1 MLGEVVVRFLA
12 VVVAGSMAVAGVTTE
27 EYAQFPRLFHL
38 DEFES
43 CLARRGG
50 LYCLGTFSVK
60 PVSEPHPTYLLM
72 TEYSI
77 DRHNFNRTLLHRG
90 YCVSSRCPN
99 ITSGS
104 PSRRFQRCMSEQLQR
119 LCLKAEL
126 IELSY
131 CRSHTKHEAL
141 RSTSSAVETPHR
153 VFLYAVAVIVLL
165 NVVGTVYDVNTK
177 SIKKLRVLTA
187 WSLASNWQHLKT
199 PYPAGDPR
207 LDTLL
212 TLEAF
217 RVVMVALVVF
227 VHAGCLHHILYIQNP
242 QHIEE
247 LARWPVMMLLQ
258 NGTAS
263 VQILL
268 MLSSFFLADSLLQVP
283 QPPSFTLL
291 PKLMLKR
298 IFRIAPLYILV
309 MGFSATW
316 WPLTRDGPMWPML
329 VGRESNICRR
339 KFWPNVLFLQNFIEP
354 ELMCQWQTWFL
365 AVDMQLHLV
374 GCVIM
379 LWLPRRRGHA
389 LWLLGAGFLGAV
401 LLNAYRGYVNDWK
414 IFMFVSMPNN
424 IHNKFETTPSFS
436 QYYTHPCGSLPAAL
450 LGLFMAHLLH
460 HLRDMGFKPQ
470 DHKRLIM
477 ACQLVLALMPCWTAG
492 GWLVRGGGS
501 RLWHALLLALE
512 RPGLL
517 LLAALLLFG
526 ICNGSTAPP
535 LRHADEKSAA
545 VTKNKGYLR
554 HVFSWSGWFTLGR
567 LSLPVLLLHWCIN
580 CMLAGSSLMP
590 ITTSTLHTVADTTA
604 TMFLSYL
611 LAVPLTLTVELP
623 FQKLYSV
630 LIT

>member
-1 MLGEVVVRFLA
+1 MKLWWCWMLLA
-12 VVVAGSMAVAGVTTE
+12 AQAQARDVTDE

-38 DEFES
+38 DEWNT
-43 CLARRGG
+43 CLARPGG
-50 LYCLGTFSVK
+50 MYCLGTFSV
-60 PVSEPHPTYLLM
+60 EPLRHPSPLYNMLK
-72 TEYSI
+72 EYSL
-77 DRHNFNRTLLHRG
+77 DPHHFNRTELHRG
-90 YCVSSRCPN
+90 YCVSSRCPALAGERN
-99 ITSGS
+99 ASLRFEQCAAQWA
-104 PSRRFQRCMSEQLQR
+104 RRVSLRTR
-119 LCLKAEL
+119 LARLR
-126 IELSY
+126 Y
-131 CRSHTKHEAL
+131 CRSHAQHVAREHAHEPPQRAQRL
-141 RSTSSAVETPHR
+141 FLLAVTAIL
-153 VFLYAVAVIVLL
+153 VCNVL
-165 NVVGTVYDVNTK
+165 GTAYDVFTGDNVK
-177 SIKKLRVLTA
+177 KNPLLASWSIRSNWRRLTA
-187 WSLASNWQHLKT
+187 S
-199 PYPAGDPR
+199 YEDGDPR
-207 LDTLL
+207 LAALSPVQGVRVFLMLL
-212 TLEAF
+212 IMATHSGCIHDMLYLYNPRWIEQISRHPVLMIF
-217 RVVMVALVVF
+217 LNGTSVVQVFVLLSNFLLAYNLLLHSKENSISFKLLPYITVKRIARISPVYLLVV
-227 VHAGCLHHILYIQNP
+227 
-242 QHIEE
+242 
-247 LARWPVMMLLQ
+247 
-258 NGTAS
+258 
-263 VQILL
+263 
-268 MLSSFFLADSLLQVP
+268 
-283 QPPSFTLL
+283 
-291 PKLMLKR
+291 
-298 IFRIAPLYILV
+298 
-309 MGFSATW
+309 GFAATW
-316 WPLTRDGPMWPML
+316 WPSLGSGPQWTAA
-329 VGRESNICRR
+329 VAAESDACKR
-339 KFWPNVLFLQNFIEP
+339 KFWTHAFYLNNLIDP
-354 ELMCQWQTWFL
+354 EDLCLVQTWFL

-379 LWLPRRRGHA
+379 LWLPRRRGRA
-389 LWLLGAGFLGAV
+389 LCLLGAGFLGAV

-450 LGLFMAHLLH
+450 LGLFMANLLH
-460 HLRDMGFKPQ
+460 HLRDIGFKPQ

-545 VTKNKGYLR
+545 ITKNKGYLR
-554 HVFSWSGWFTLGR
+554 HVFSWSGWFALGR

-580 CMLAGSSLMP
+580 CMLTGSSLTS